1 MQEQVKN
8 HKLTIDNLRSVSL
21 TEVDGVVAFNENK
34 ITLLL
39 QGGTRVCVTGNG
51 LKIVGFSKTDGTF
64 LATGEV
70 TGVQYGGKTF
80 VQKLFK

>member
-1 MQEQVKN
+1 MQEKTTN

-21 TEVDGVVAFNENK
+21 TEVDGVLAFNENK

-39 QGGTRVCVTGNG
+39 QGGIRVCVTGNA

-70 TGVQYGGKTF
+70 AGVQYGGKSF